1 MVNSPWFVITGR
13 ALSID
18 SCGGAWVVL
27 TRDVWH
33 EEIGQAIEEMVS
45 SFYGPVEGLS
55 VLNDPLSGLTDEE
68 YAQATCSV

>member
-1 MVNSPWFVITGR
+1 MVNSPWFVINNR
-13 ALSID
+13 ALSVD

-45 SFYGPVEGLS
+45 GFYGPVEGLTI
-55 VLNDPLSGLTDEE
+55 LNDPLSGLTDEQ
-68 YAQATCSV
+68 YAQATCPV

>member
-1 MVNSPWFVITGR
+1 MVNSPWFVITDR
-13 ALSID
+13 ALSVD

-33 EEIGQAIEEMVS
+33 EEIGQPIEEMMS

-55 VLNDPLSGLTDEE
+55 ILNDPLSGLTDEQ
-68 YAQATCSV
+68 YAQATCPV